1 MRSLNRKTNSIHS
14 VVQNRQC
21 MSCGMCKTA
30 CPMEAISM
38 TYMDDVFFRPTINE
52 AKCIDCGKCL
62 QTCPAE
68 HQEKTALLGSFTR
81 LCLAHSTN
89 VNVRYNATSGGV
101 VNSLLRYLLDKN
113 VAEAVLLTQY
123 SPESVI
129 EAAPKIV
136 TKNTSYTL
144 VEKTRDF
151 ASRYVSVP
159 VLSELRNY
167 VTQYKRVAVVGTP
180 CQIKAIN
187 LWGGGTQ
194 CRYF

>member
-1 MRSLNRKTNSIHS
+1 M
-14 VVQNRQC
+14 
-21 MSCGMCKTA
+21 
-30 CPMEAISM
+30 
-38 TYMDDVFFRPTINE
+38 
-52 AKCIDCGKCL
+52 
-62 QTCPAE
+62 
-68 HQEKTALLGSFTR
+68 
-81 LCLAHSTN
+81 CLAHSTN